1 MNYAVDTTDLVTR
14 VLQAA
19 LRVLHVDHPIRL
31 GIGLLLG
38 IVFLGIFDVV
48 FDRFTL
54 FRVAMCLAAGPFLTM
69 VPLIFPG
76 HRSTRESIKQSLD
89 AAELIMERAQ
99 FDTWMR
105 QEFYRK
111 VLNGIQSN
119 LLSSANEPT
128 KDPGVEK
135 TVKDIIKM
143 EL

>member
-1 MNYAVDTTDLVTR
+1 
-14 VLQAA
+14 
-19 LRVLHVDHPIRL
+19 
-31 GIGLLLG
+31 
-38 IVFLGIFDVV
+38 
-48 FDRFTL
+48 
-54 FRVAMCLAAGPFLTM
+54 
-69 VPLIFPG
+69 
-76 HRSTRESIKQSLD
+76 
-89 AAELIMERAQ
+89 MERAQ